1 MRPCGDCTA
10 CCTWLK
16 GTAYGY
22 EFGGGKSC
30 KFLCETG
37 CSVHR
42 ARPKVCEGYFCAWSQ
57 ELLPEEM
64 RPDKCGVL
72 ASVENNKNQQYLK
85 LLPIDKKINSDVLK
99 YFKNWSRVMNTS
111 VIYFKN
117 NSWDITSCL
126 LFTTTQKME

>member
-1 MRPCGDCTA
+1 VRSCGDCTA
-10 CCTWLK
+10 CCSWMK
-16 GTAYGY
+16 GSAYGY

-37 CSVHR
+37 CGVHK

-72 ASVENNKNQQYLK
+72 ASVENNENEQYLR
-85 LLPIDKKINSDVLK
+85 LTLTNGKINNNTLE
-99 YFKNWSRVMNTS
+99 YFKEWSQIMNTP
-111 VIYFKN
+111 VIYLKN
-117 NSWDITSCL
+117 NIWEVI
-126 LFTTTQKME
+126 